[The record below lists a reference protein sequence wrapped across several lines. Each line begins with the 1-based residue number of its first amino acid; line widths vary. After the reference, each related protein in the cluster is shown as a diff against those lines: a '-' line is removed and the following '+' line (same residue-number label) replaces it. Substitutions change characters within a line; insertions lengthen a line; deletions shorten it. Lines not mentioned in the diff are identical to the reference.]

1 MNVRDTFNNVGN
13 IFTEP
18 LLSSPLHRL
27 VSKHLMLIK
36 FTGRKSAK
44 AYATPVQYFCE
55 SDGAY
60 VFFTQKSRQWWK
72 NLQGRE
78 FVTRIAGRD
87 YKSTADIL
95 FGHKQLV
102 DTMKRLYPGMS
113 ADRIEQLAAKS
124 VMVRVHPVTE
134 DASAR

>member
-1 MNVRDTFNNVGN
+1 MNVRDTFNSVGN

-18 LLSSPLHRL
+18 LLSSPLHGL

-36 FTGRKSAK
+36 FSGRKTAK
-44 AYATPVQYFCE
+44 EYATPVQYFCD
-55 SDGAY
+55 SDGTY
-60 VFFTQKSRQWWK
+60 IFFTQKTRQWWK

-87 YKSTADIL
+87 YRSTADIL

-102 DTMKRLYPGMS
+102 EAMKRCYPSTS
-113 ADRIEQLAAKS
+113 AERIERLAATS
-124 VMVRVHPVTE
+124 VMVRVHPTAQE
-134 DASAR
+134 ATH